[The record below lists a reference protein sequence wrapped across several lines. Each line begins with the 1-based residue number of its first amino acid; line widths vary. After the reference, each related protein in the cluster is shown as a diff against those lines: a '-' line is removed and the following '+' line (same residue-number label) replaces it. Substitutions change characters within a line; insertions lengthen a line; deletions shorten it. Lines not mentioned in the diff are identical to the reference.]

1 MYFRMSE
8 LLMLLKL
15 IVIYTQLII
24 TENIKLITCTEVKYF
39 SQNQNHHN
47 I

>member
-1 MYFRMSE
+1 MSE

-39 SQNQNHHN
+39 SQNQNHQK
-47 I
+47 IQIF

>member
-1 MYFRMSE
+1 MSE

-15 IVIYTQLII
+15 VVIYNQLII

-39 SQNQNHHN
+39 SQNQNHQKFQ
-47 I
+47 IF